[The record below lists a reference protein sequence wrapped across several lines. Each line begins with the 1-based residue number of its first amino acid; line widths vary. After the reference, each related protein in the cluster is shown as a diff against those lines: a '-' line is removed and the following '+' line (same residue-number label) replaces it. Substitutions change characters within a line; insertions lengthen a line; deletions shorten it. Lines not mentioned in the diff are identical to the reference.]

1 MLNTVKPLNSGQL
14 RVLKNLS
21 VIKRCL
27 LLGDNLTKIVIFVT
41 RHFVRYSRHVHYLG
55 CLLLGGFTVFASSK
69 VSKLKK
75 RMYLDIV
82 THLSKDEIKKT
93 WRSSLQAFWKWV
105 NIQSNQLRHHYLL
118 NHQSIWITC
127 MVTPFKKN
135 LLIFWIIQAQ
145 YLYQRHFWQIITRK
159 FAGKTNKEIH
169 NIIVNKKGMIKC
181 NCRS

>member
-55 CLLLGGFTVFASSK
+55 CLLLCGFTVFASSK

-82 THLSKDEIKKT
+82 THLSKDEIK
-93 WRSSLQAFWKWV
+93 
-105 NIQSNQLRHHYLL
+105 RHEDHHCKLSG
-118 NHQSIWITC
+118 NGRT
-127 MVTPFKKN
+127 FN
-135 LLIFWIIQAQ
+135 
-145 YLYQRHFWQIITRK
+145 R
-159 FAGKTNKEIH
+159 TN
-169 NIIVNKKGMIKC
+169 
-181 NCRS
+181 